1 MSLVFPAGFAW
12 GAATSAYQI
21 EGGTREGG
29 RGASIWDTF
38 CATPG
43 RVLGGHS
50 GDVACDHLHRWAA
63 DLDLMADMG
72 LNAYRFSIAWPR
84 VQPDGRGRPNG
95 AGLDFYDRLVD
106 GMVARGL
113 APYATLYHWDL
124 PQALE
129 DRGGWRA
136 RDTAHA
142 FADYAHLVAERLG
155 DRVASFVTLNEPW
168 CSAHLGH
175 AEGVHAP
182 GTRDL
187 ATSLQAAHH
196 LLLAHGLGMVALRE
210 GAPRARHG
218 IVLNLYPTYPADDR
232 EEDHAA
238 AERYHLY
245 QNRWYLDPVL
255 RGRYPEE
262 AWDGYGELVPTVRD
276 GDLATIAAPLDLL
289 GVNYDTRA
297 VVADAPSLP
306 FPRARVVEP
315 SRDVTAMGWEVAPD
329 RGPGYPDGLVDLLA
343 RLHADDRLPD
353 VYVTGNGAANDDR
366 VGPDGEVRDPERIA
380 YLEGHLHAVARAL
393 EHGVPLRGYF
403 AWSLLDNFAWAWG
416 YARRFGL
423 VHVDFDTQARTPKA
437 SARWYADFVADR
449 PS

>member
-1 MSLVFPAGFAW
+1 VSPGFPADFAW
-12 GAATSAYQI
+12 GAATAAFQI

-43 RVLGGHS
+43 KVLNGHT

-63 DLDLMADMG
+63 DLDLLVDMG

-106 GMVARGL
+106 GMVERGL

-136 RDTAHA
+136 RDTAYA
-142 FADYAHLVAERLG
+142 FADYAHLMAERLG

-187 ATSLQAAHH
+187 RTSLQVAHH

-218 IVLNLYPTYPADDR
+218 IVLNLYPTHPADDS

-238 AERYHLY
+238 AERFHLF
-245 QNRWYLDPVL
+245 QNRWYLDPLL

-262 AWDGYGELVPTVRD
+262 AWEGYGDSVPEVRD

-289 GVNYDTRA
+289 GVNYYTRA
-297 VVADAPSLP
+297 VVADAPTLP

-315 SRDVTAMGWEVAPD
+315 SRNVTAMGWEI
-329 RGPGYPDGLVDLLA
+329 YPDGLLELLT
-343 RLHADDRLPD
+343 RLHADDPLPD
-353 VYVTGNGAANDDR
+353 VYITENGAATDDR
-366 VGPDGEVRDPERIA
+366 VGPGGEVHDPVRVD
-380 YLEGHLHAVARAL
+380 YLEGHLHALARAIDR
-393 EHGVPLRGYF
+393 GVPVRGYF
-403 AWSLLDNFAWAWG
+403 AWSLLDNFEWAWG
-416 YARRFGL
+416 YERRFGL
-423 VHVDFDTQARTPKA
+423 VHVDFATQARTPKS
-437 SARWYADFVADR
+437 SARWYADFVAGQR
-449 PS
+449 R